1 MTGESDIKTE
11 TLNLRV
17 SPHLKSA
24 LQMAA
29 KRECRSMSNMVE
41 FLVLSYC
48 REHGLIH
55 EELPLTSTKNKY

>member
-1 MTGESDIKTE
+1 MTDDSDAKTE

-24 LQMAA
+24 LQVAA

-41 FLVLSYC
+41 FLVLTYC
-48 REHGLIH
+48 REHGLIPA
-55 EELPLTSTKNKY
+55 EPLPPQQK

>member
-1 MTGESDIKTE
+1 MTSGSDAKTE

-24 LQMAA
+24 LQVAA

-41 FLVLSYC
+41 FLVLTYC
-48 REHGLIH
+48 REHGLIAD
-55 EELPLTSTKNKY
+55 EQLAPQQK

>member
-1 MTGESDIKTE
+1 MSESEHKSE

-24 LQMAA
+24 LQVAA

-41 FLVLSYC
+41 FLVLTYC
-48 REHGLIH
+48 REHGLITDD
-55 EELPLTSTKNKY
+55 LPAQQK

>member
-1 MTGESDIKTE
+1 MTGDSDTKTE

-17 SPHLKSA
+17 SPYLKSA
-24 LQMAA
+24 LQVAA

-41 FLVLSYC
+41 FLVLTYC

-55 EELPLTSTKNKY
+55 EELLIPQQNKKP

>member
-1 MTGESDIKTE
+1 MTGESDTKTE

-24 LQMAA
+24 LQAAA

-41 FLVLSYC
+41 FLVLTYC

-55 EELPLTSTKNKY
+55 DEPPVQRQS